1 MHLSQGSLSGHEQQ
15 FSQGAGMQGVE
26 IIHLS
31 TNPILKR
38 NCHRGILRRRIGLA
52 FGPILFF
59 IRILMMNSK
68 YRASLTLSALALV
81 LVGCTSGDKAEGPM
95 NILFVGNSYTF
106 GRVAPAQQYNA
117 ANVKDMTAAYNA
129 VDPTGGNSFPIGTGL
144 PPSPCATPDTGCFEP
159 HPWGGVPGI
168 FKALAD
174 QSGLNYTVSL
184 STRNAATLRGHFLNT
199 ANANWDMR
207 ANIAREK
214 WDVVVL
220 QGQSDEP
227 LSPAKS
233 KNGNPVSFKN
243 YANLIEQYI
252 HSGTGATTT
261 EAAIFGGLANCTA
274 AVTATVPGPGLSTT
288 NCNTSR
294 IIPTNTN
301 ANPSAKVYLMQTW
314 ARPDMVEAHKCTI
327 ADKNSLNGAP
337 IVDPTCS
344 AGSNGS
350 ATTGLNNLFYTSKG
364 TTAENLKDMTT
375 DMSTVFY
382 GLAETNKK
390 FAGVV
395 PVGNAFQRAVD
406 VKAVKSSNFYK
417 ADGTYDAS
425 GSQMNLWW
433 IDSTH
438 ASVYGSYLSALVSF
452 GTISGRNP
460 TGFGGNERAAKDL
473 GISQSEAVLLQ
484 NIAAETLIASGV
496 ALR

>member
-1 MHLSQGSLSGHEQQ
+1 MIS
-15 FSQGAGMQGVE
+15 
-26 IIHLS
+26 ICR
-31 TNPILKR
+31 K
-38 NCHRGILRRRIGLA
+38 
-52 FGPILFF
+52 
-59 IRILMMNSK
+59 
-68 YRASLTLSALALV
+68 SLTLSALALA
-81 LVGCTSGDKAEGPM
+81 LVGCTSGDKADAPM

-106 GRVAPAQQYNA
+106 ARIAPAMQYNA
-117 ANVKDMTAAYNA
+117 ANVKDMTAAYNT

-168 FKALAD
+168 FKVLAD

-243 YANLIEQYI
+243 YANLIEQYV
-252 HSGTGATTT
+252 HTGTGVTTT
-261 EAAIFGGLANCTA
+261 EAEIFGGLANCTA
-274 AVTATVPGPGLSTT
+274 AVTAAVPGPGLSTA

-294 IIPTNTN
+294 VIPANTN

-327 ADKNSLNGAP
+327 ANKNSLDGAP

-344 AGSNGS
+344 AGSNGG
-350 ATTGLNNLFYTSKG
+350 AITGLNNLYDTSKA
-364 TTAENLKDMTT
+364 TTPENLKDMAA
-375 DMSTVFY
+375 DMSAVFY
-382 GLAETNKK
+382 GLAESNKK
-390 FAGVV
+390 FAGIV
-395 PVGNAFQRAVD
+395 PVDNAFQRAGFV
-406 VKAVKSSNFYK
+406 
-417 ADGTYDAS
+417 
-425 GSQMNLWW
+425 
-433 IDSTH
+433 
-438 ASVYGSYLSALVSF
+438 
-452 GTISGRNP
+452 RN
-460 TGFGGNERAAKDL
+460 DL
-473 GISQSEAVLLQ
+473 R
-484 NIAAETLIASGV
+484 T
-496 ALR
+496 

>member
-1 MHLSQGSLSGHEQQ
+1 
-15 FSQGAGMQGVE
+15 
-26 IIHLS
+26 
-31 TNPILKR
+31 
-38 NCHRGILRRRIGLA
+38 
-52 FGPILFF
+52 
-59 IRILMMNSK
+59 MNSIS
-68 YRASLTLSALALV
+68 RTSLTLTALAIA
-81 LVGCTSGDKAEGPM
+81 LVGCSGSEKLDPPQ

-106 GRVAPAQQYNA
+106 ARIAPALQYNA
-117 ANVKDMTAAYNA
+117 ANVKDMTAAYNT
-129 VDPTGGNSFPIGTGL
+129 VDPTGGNSFPIGSGL

-184 STRNAATLRGHFLNT
+184 STRNAATLRGQFLNT
-199 ANANWDMR
+199 ANANWDLR
-207 ANIAREK
+207 ANMAREK

-227 LSPAKS
+227 LSPAKA
-233 KNGNPVSFKN
+233 KNGNPVSFKT

-252 HSGTGATTT
+252 HTGTGVTTT
-261 EAAIFGGLANCTA
+261 EADIFGGLANCTA
-274 AVTATVPGPGLSTT
+274 AVTAAVPGPGLSTA

-294 IIPTNTN
+294 VIPANTN

-344 AGSNGS
+344 AGANGS
-350 ATTGLNNLFYTSKG
+350 ATTGLNNLYYTSRA
-364 TTAENLKDMTT
+364 TTAENLKDMAT

-390 FAGVV
+390 FAGVL

-417 ADGTYDAS
+417 ADGTYDES

-433 IDSTH
+433 FDRTH

-460 TGFGGNERAAKDL
+460 TAFGANEKAARDL
-473 GISQSEAVLLQ
+473 GISQNDAVLLQ
-484 NIAAETLIASGV
+484 NIAAETLVASGV

>member
-1 MHLSQGSLSGHEQQ
+1 MKL
-15 FSQGAGMQGVE
+15 
-26 IIHLS
+26 I
-31 TNPILKR
+31 
-38 NCHRGILRRRIGLA
+38 
-52 FGPILFF
+52 FG
-59 IRILMMNSK
+59 
-68 YRASLTLSALALV
+68 ALALV
-81 LVGCTSGDKAEGPM
+81 TVCCAVVAKPEPAL

-106 GRVAPAQQYNA
+106 ARIAPAMQYNA
-117 ANVKDMTAAYNA
+117 ANVKDLTAASNT

-144 PPSPCATPDTGCFEP
+144 PPSPCATPNTGCFEP

-199 ANANWDMR
+199 ANHNWDLR
-207 ANIAREK
+207 ANMAREK
-214 WDVVVL
+214 WDVVIL

-233 KNGNPVSFKN
+233 KNGNPVSFKK

-252 HSGTGATTT
+252 HTGTGAATT
-261 EAAIFGGLANCTA
+261 EATIFGGLANCMA
-274 AVTATVPGPGLSTT
+274 AVTAAVPGPGLSTA
-288 NCNTSR
+288 NCNTDR
-294 IIPTNTN
+294 VIPTNTN
-301 ANPSAKVYLMQTW
+301 ANPAAKVYLMQTW

-337 IVDPTCS
+337 ILDPTCS

-350 ATTGLNNLFYTSKG
+350 AATGLNNLFYTSKA
-364 TTAENLKDMTT
+364 TTAENLNDMTT
-375 DMSTVFY
+375 DLSTVFY

-417 ADGTYDAS
+417 ADGTYDEG

-433 IDSTH
+433 FDRTH

-452 GTISGRNP
+452 GTVSGRDPNA
-460 TGFGGNERAAKDL
+460 FGGHEKAAKDL
-473 GISQSEAVLLQ
+473 GISQSDAVILQ
-484 NIAAETLIASGV
+484 NIAAQTLIAAGV